1 MDSGV
6 SNDSNS
12 HLNDSINRTKSKI
25 HSNEHEETV
34 KIDQM
39 ATKKLSSSIDEK
51 VSSSESP

>member
-1 MDSGV
+1 MASGV
-6 SNDSNS
+6 SNDCSSN
-12 HLNDSINRTKSKI
+12 LNDLINKNKSKV